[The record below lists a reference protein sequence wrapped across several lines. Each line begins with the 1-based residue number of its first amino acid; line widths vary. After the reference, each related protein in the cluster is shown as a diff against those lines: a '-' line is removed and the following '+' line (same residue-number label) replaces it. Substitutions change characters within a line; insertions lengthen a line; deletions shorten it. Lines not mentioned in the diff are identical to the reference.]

1 LAQLAILVAVLF
13 VGVYWLG
20 CIVLRPVFRQLVR
33 TSGRDNE
40 IVGSLLAAF
49 GVLYGLLLSLIAVGA
64 YQSLNLVESQTAG
77 EATAML
83 ALHRDVAEYPSP
95 LRERLQANIRKYCR
109 FIIDEEWPLLR
120 EGVHPVGATPQTK
133 LILEELLDLDT
144 DSRRDEVVQTMA
156 IGHYESMVEFG
167 RHRRF
172 ASTAAIP
179 TVMWYVV
186 IVGAIINYGLMWSF
200 EMRFI
205 TQLFLGGLLAF
216 FLGALILMLAVLD
229 RPYRSRE
236 FGVTPQAFS
245 LVYEVMQQEEQSLS
259 TTSMNRPEN

>member
-1 LAQLAILVAVLF
+1 
-13 VGVYWLG
+13 
-20 CIVLRPVFRQLVR
+20 
-33 TSGRDNE
+33 
-40 IVGSLLAAF
+40 
-49 GVLYGLLLSLIAVGA
+49 
-64 YQSLNLVESQTAG
+64 
-77 EATAML
+77 
-83 ALHRDVAEYPSP
+83 
-95 LRERLQANIRKYCR
+95 
-109 FIIDEEWPLLR
+109 
-120 EGVHPVGATPQTK
+120 
-133 LILEELLDLDT
+133 
-144 DSRRDEVVQTMA
+144 
-156 IGHYESMVEFG
+156 
-167 RHRRF
+167 
-172 ASTAAIP
+172 
-179 TVMWYVV
+179 MWYVV